1 MSGSLGAN
9 QITRLHEDYVEELKS
24 KGAIQSPRVEEAFR
38 SVPRHLFLPEVPLER
53 VYRDEAILTKR
64 QDGQLVSS
72 SSQPAMMAIMLEQL
86 DLQSGHR
93 VLEIGA
99 GTGYNAG
106 LMAHIVGDSG
116 QVTTIDIDEDLVEGA
131 RNRLSVAGL
140 DAVTVVCRDGGL
152 GYPGN
157 APYDRIILTV
167 AAWDIAPAWREQLK
181 PGGRLLLPLEVG
193 RSVQKSVA
201 FDKIG
206 DQLESASV
214 KDCGFMP
221 LRGDFARPL
230 EYIPLGPDPGLVV
243 SVDDPTKVDGEV
255 VYRLLSGPS
264 EYAPTGICATPGEV
278 IFGGLALWLSLH
290 EPGFCVL
297 SAEGQ
302 MADRGIVPGLMELSG
317 EWRRCWTNGLLGDDG
332 LCVFARP
339 PDGYSAS
346 EQPVGFAGFELF
358 VRGYGSWSDHA
369 ERLIQQVRRWE
380 AAGRPANDRIRL
392 RAYSIDTDY
401 LPSAGE
407 VVVRKRWT
415 QLILDWG

>member
-1 MSGSLGAN
+1 MSESLGAN
-9 QITRLHEDYVEELKS
+9 QIIQLHDQFVEDLKI
-24 KGAIQSPRVEEAFR
+24 KGHLQTPEVEEAFR
-38 SVPRHLFLPEVPLER
+38 AVPRHLFLPDVPLER
-53 VYRDEAILTKR
+53 VYSDEAILTKL
-64 QDGQLVSS
+64 QNGQLVSS
-72 SSQPAMMAIMLEQL
+72 SSQPAMMSIMLEQL

-152 GYPGN
+152 GYPDN

-264 EYAPTGICATPGEV
+264 EYAPTGIYATPGEV

-290 EPGFCVL
+290 EPCFCVL

-339 PDGYSAS
+339 PDHSSS
-346 EQPVGFAGFELF
+346 EQPGVPHAFELYLQ
-358 VRGYGSWSDHA
+358 GYGSWPEHA
-369 ERLIQQVRRWE
+369 ERLIRQVRRWE

-392 RAYSIDTDY
+392 RACPIDTDY
-401 LPSAGE
+401 RPSAGE

-415 QLILDWG
+415 QLILDWR

>member
-1 MSGSLGAN
+1 MSGSWGAN

-38 SVPRHLFLPEVPLER
+38 SVPRHLFLPDVPLER
-53 VYRDEAILTKR
+53 VYSDEAILTKL
-64 QDGQLVSS
+64 QDGHLVSS
-72 SSQPAMMAIMLEQL
+72 SSQPAMMSIMLEQL

-152 GYPGN
+152 GYPDN

-243 SVDDPTKVDGEV
+243 SVDDLTKVDGEV

-264 EYAPTGICATPGEV
+264 EYAPTGIYATPGEV
-278 IFGGLALWLSLH
+278 MFGGLALWLSLH

-297 SAEGQ
+297 SAEDQ

-332 LCVFARP
+332 LCVFAPP

-401 LPSAGE
+401 LPSPGE

>member
-1 MSGSLGAN
+1 MSGSLSAN
-9 QITRLHEDYVEELKS
+9 QIARLHDQFVEDLKI
-24 KGAIQSPRVEEAFR
+24 KGHIQSPQVEEAFR
-38 SVPRHLFLPEVPLER
+38 AVPRHLFLPDVPLER
-53 VYRDEAILTKR
+53 VYSDEAILTKR
-64 QDGQLVSS
+64 LDGKVVSS
-72 SSQPAMMAIMLEQL
+72 FSQPAMMAIMLEQL
-86 DLQSGHR
+86 GLQPGHR

-99 GTGYNAG
+99 GSGYNAG

-131 RNRLSVAGL
+131 RNNLTAAGP
-140 DAVTVVCRDGGL
+140 DAVAVVCQDGGF
-152 GYPGN
+152 GYPDH
-157 APYDRIILTV
+157 APYDRIILMV
-167 AAWDIAPAWREQLK
+167 GAWDIAPAWREQLK
-181 PGGRLLLPLEVG
+181 SGGRLLLPLEVG
-193 RSVQKSVA
+193 RGVQKSIA
-201 FDKIG
+201 FDGIG

-221 LRGDFARPL
+221 LRGDFAKPL
-230 EYIPLGPDPGLVV
+230 GHIQLGPDPGL
-243 SVDDPTKVDGEV
+243 SMSFDDPGTVDGEV

-264 EYAPTGICATPGEV
+264 EYAPTGIYATPGEV
-278 IFGGLALWLSLH
+278 IFGGLALWLSVH

-339 PDGYSAS
+339 PDHSAS
-346 EQPVGFAGFELF
+346 EQPGVPQAFELF
-358 VRGYGSWSDHA
+358 VQGYGSWTEHT

-380 AAGRPANDRIRL
+380 AAGRPANNRIRL
-392 RAYSIDTDY
+392 RVCPIDTDY
-401 LPSAGE
+401 RPSAGE